1 MNFKKILLGSAIF
14 AAGFGIMACGDDS
27 SSGSDENG
35 SSEEVQKADPIELPK
50 ASEASPIEFVNL
62 TGTTMSGENDTQ
74 ELSVSGGIN
83 LDFFFEDEKVEYGGD
98 AEMLIDSVNFIVG
111 WNDAGV
117 VRQTK
122 VTIDDSDLNLPQE
135 KIIFSQKKFS
145 YTQLDT
151 NYGDYRLYLV
161 VYSHTSQDGL
171 PTTIYTSIDSSI
183 TFTYERPVEI
193 ASSAAAACVEMEPTI
208 LSLSNETAVSA
219 KTLNFASGGESPAD
233 ITLQFED
240 GVPQLKA
247 GEGVELWETDYG
259 TGLESGILPSAPVCT
274 SIFKTAAGSKQS
286 LIEEVLDG
294 SWYIAKVKNVEY
306 PFMVSKIRKL
316 DGKGSLTITFYKK
329 K

>member
-14 AAGFGIMACGDDS
+14 AAGFGLLACGDDS

-183 TFTYERPVEI
+183 TFTYDRPVEI
-193 ASSAAAACVEMEPTI
+193 QSSAAAACVEMVSDEIT
-208 LSLSNETAVSA
+208 LSNQSPVDQSS
-219 KTLNFASGGESPAD
+219 LNFATKAATPAQ

-240 GVPQLKA
+240 NVPQLKA
-247 GEGVELWETDYG
+247 GENVELWEADPSD
-259 TGLESGILPSAPVCT
+259 GLESSVLPAAPVCT
-274 SIFKTAAGSKQS
+274 SLFKTAFGSKS
-286 LIEEVLDG
+286 DPMEVMGG
-294 SWYIAKVKNVEY
+294 SWYIAKAGGVEY
-306 PFMVSKIRKL
+306 PFMVSEIRKL
-316 DGKGSLTITFYKK
+316 DGKGQLKVTFYKK